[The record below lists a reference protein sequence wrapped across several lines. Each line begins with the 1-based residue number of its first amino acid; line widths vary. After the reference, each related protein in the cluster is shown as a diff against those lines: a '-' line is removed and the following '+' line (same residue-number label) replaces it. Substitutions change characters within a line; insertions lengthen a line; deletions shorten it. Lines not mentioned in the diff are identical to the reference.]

1 MTDLAFLSEHETYSL
16 IQMDDGKANAFSF
29 EMIKALN
36 NCFDQAMSLGKP
48 IVLSGREKIFCAGFD
63 LGIMQG
69 EDEEAK
75 NKLMHAGFGFSY
87 RVMDC
92 DLPVVA
98 LCQGHALAM
107 GGLLL
112 LSCDYRIAVNNNAKI
127 GLNEVSVGVHMPEYG
142 VDLVKE
148 RVNPSYQIPALAN
161 GVLYDPKSAIAA
173 GFIDEVVEAE
183 GMDKRIGEITG
194 HLSSLDLK
202 AHRVAKQALRADFL
216 KKYRPTFQL

>member
-36 NCFDQAMSLGKP
+36 SCFDQAMSLGKP
-48 IVLSGREKIFCAGFD
+48 IVLTGREKIFCAGFD
-63 LGIMQG
+63 LSIMQG
-69 EDEEAK
+69 ADEEAK

-98 LCQGHALAM
+98 ISQGHALAM

-112 LSCDYRIAVNNNAKI
+112 LSCDYRIAAHNSAKI

-148 RVNPSYQIPALAN
+148 RINPSYQIPALAN
-161 GVLYDPKSAIAA
+161 GVLYDPKSAVLA
-173 GFIDEVVEAE
+173 GFVDEASDAGSAE
-183 GMDKRIGEITG
+183 KRLHEITG
-194 HLSSLDLK
+194 HLSSLDAK
-202 AHRVAKQALRADFL
+202 AHRGAKQALRADIL